1 MGSYSI
7 EKISAIVQGKLQ
19 ARSQNALID
28 HLLTDSRKIV
38 HAAAS
43 LFFALPGPRRSGN
56 SFIPDLYTQGI
67 KNFVVDFSFETK
79 DYPDANFIRV
89 ANVLT
94 AFQTLAAFHRSQFSI
109 PVVGITGS
117 NGKTIVKEWLNL
129 LLEKDYQ
136 IVRSPKSYN
145 SQIGVPL
152 SVWQMNG
159 MHTLGLFEAGI
170 SQPGEMQSL
179 QNIIQPTIGILTH
192 MGDAHGENFK
202 DQRQKI
208 KEKLLLFNNVNRMIA
223 NGDDP
228 LVVETI
234 EASGIPCLFWG
245 KKAHCAIR
253 VVEIK
258 KEEANTT
265 IRLEVNREAVSNSP
279 LTSHISP
286 LTTHPS
292 LLTTHHSPFTIHPS
306 PLTIH
311 IPFTDDAY
319 IENAITCC
327 CVLLAMGYSSEAITD
342 RVHMLKPVEMRLE
355 MKRGINSCSIIND
368 SYIADI
374 SSLRI
379 ALDFLEQQQ
388 QHRKRSVI
396 LSDFAETKD
405 PENLYGEIA
414 FALQQ
419 KNIHRFIGIGNH
431 LYQYKNK
438 FEQAVAETFFY
449 DSTEDFITH
458 FLSTQFHDET
468 ILIKGSRKFALE
480 RISALLE
487 QKAHQ
492 TVLEVNLTAIVHNL
506 KQYQQLLQPST
517 KIMAM
522 VKAFSYGSGSYEI
535 ANILQFHKVDYL
547 AVAYTDEGVELRKA
561 GIGLPI
567 MVMNPEENSYHAIT
581 ENNLEPEIF
590 SFPVLAS
597 FRQFLQEQGL
607 QHYPIHIK
615 IDTGMHRLGFELKE
629 IKALAGLLMNNPF
642 FTVQS
647 VFTHLAGSEDPA
659 LDIFTEWQ
667 AAQYLLACTQ
677 LQEVLPY
684 AFIRHIANTAAIV
697 RHPQLH
703 FDMVRLG
710 IGLYGIN
717 STTMHT
723 PELKE
728 AATLKTTIAQIKKIK
743 AGETVGYTRKGKLQ
757 RDSIIA
763 TIRIGYADGYRRNLS
778 NGAGSVLVNGKLAP
792 VAGNIAMDMTMIDIT
807 DIPGVREGDDVIV
820 FGKGLSISQLAQWA
834 QTIPYEIMT
843 GISQRVQRVYYEE

>member
-7 EKISAIVQGKLQ
+7 EKISAIVQGKLS
-19 ARSQNALID
+19 AGSGNALID
-28 HLLTDSRKIV
+28 SLLTDSRKVI
-38 HAAAS
+38 HAATS
-43 LFFALPGPRRSGN
+43 LFFALPGPRRNGHR
-56 SFIPDLYTQGI
+56 FIQELYTRGI
-67 KNFVVDFSFETK
+67 KNFVIDFSFKTK
-79 DYPDANFIRV
+79 EYPGANFIRV
-89 ANVLT
+89 SDVLT

-152 SVWQMNG
+152 SIWQMNST
-159 MHTLGLFEAGI
+159 HTLGLFEAGI
-170 SQPGEMQSL
+170 SQPGEMLAL
-179 QNIIQPTIGILTH
+179 QNIIRPTVGVLTH
-192 MGDAHGENFK
+192 MGDAHQENFK

-208 KEKLLLFNNVNRMIA
+208 KEKLLLFTGVNHIIA

-234 EASGIPCLFWG
+234 QAAGIPCFFWG
-245 KKAHCAIR
+245 KKTHCVIR
-253 VVEIK
+253 VADIK
-258 KEEANTT
+258 KDAANTT
-265 IRLEVNREAVSNSP
+265 IHLEVNREAVSMSP
-279 LTSHISP
+279 LTPYPSQLTSQPAP
-286 LTTHPS
+286 LTPYH
-292 LLTTHHSPFTIHPS
+292 L
-306 PLTIH
+306 PLIIR

-327 CVLLAMGYSSEAITD
+327 SVLLAMGYSCESITD

-355 MKRGINSCSIIND
+355 MKKGINNCSIIND

-405 PENLYGEIA
+405 PENLYNEIA

-419 KNIHRFIGIGNH
+419 KKINRFIGIGSH

-438 FEQAVAETFFY
+438 FELAVAETLFY
-449 DSTEDFITH
+449 DSTEDFMAH

-468 ILIKGSRKFALE
+468 ILIKGARIFGLE
-480 RISALLE
+480 QISALLE

-492 TVLEVNLTAIVHNL
+492 TVLEINLNAILHNL

-547 AVAYTDEGVELRKA
+547 AVAYADEGVELRKT

-567 MVMNPEENSYHAIT
+567 MVMNPEESSYHAIA

-607 QHYPIHIK
+607 QNFPVHIK
-615 IDTGMHRLGFELKE
+615 IDTGMHRLGFELNE
-629 IKALAGLLMNNPF
+629 MKALAGTLTNNPF
-642 FTVQS
+642 FSVQS
-647 VFTHLAGSEDPA
+647 VFTHLAGSEDPG

-667 AAQYLLACTQ
+667 AKQYLLACTQ

-684 AFIRHIANTAAIV
+684 TFIRHIANTAAIV

-703 FDMVRLG
+703 LDMVRLG
-710 IGLYGIN
+710 IGLYGAD
-717 STTMHT
+717 STAIHT
-723 PELKE
+723 LELKE

-743 AGETVGYTRKGKLQ
+743 AGETVGYTRKGVLQ

-778 NGAGSVLVNGKLAP
+778 NGIGNVLVNGKPAP

-807 DIPGVREGDDVIV
+807 DIPEVREGDEVIV
-820 FGKGLSISQLAQWA
+820 FGKGLSITRLAQWA